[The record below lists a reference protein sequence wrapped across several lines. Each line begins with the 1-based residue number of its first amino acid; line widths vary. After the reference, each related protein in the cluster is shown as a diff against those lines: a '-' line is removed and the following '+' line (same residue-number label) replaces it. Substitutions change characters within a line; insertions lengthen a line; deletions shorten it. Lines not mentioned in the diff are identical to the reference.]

1 MIPVNDT
8 AVRRSATSPAPPAP
22 RTPVALRVAA
32 VLLLLLMTVSTLG
45 LVLFGVVWSDDP
57 VGPGLV
63 FAAVVLAAT
72 GTALAALPGVLRGDR
87 TRWLVVV
94 GWVVAYDYWSVY
106 KVFGEQEF
114 ESWGFLVTGLVVAAL
129 LASPDVRRFVAA
141 TSPAV
146 AR

>member
-1 MIPVNDT
+1 MLPLNDP
-8 AVRRSATSPAPPAP
+8 AVRTPDAEPSRAPL
-22 RTPVALRVAA
+22 ALRVAA
-32 VLLLLLMTVSTLG
+32 TLLVALMTVSTAG
-45 LVLFGVVWSDDP
+45 LVLFGLVWADDP

-63 FAAVVLAAT
+63 FAAVVLAGM
-72 GTALAALPGVLRGDR
+72 GTALAALPGMLRGDR

-114 ESWGFLVTGLVVAAL
+114 ESWGFLLTGLVIAVL
-129 LASPDVRRFVAA
+129 LAAPTVRAFVGAA
-141 TSPAV
+141 SPAV